1 MKKILFSCFALCMSI
16 SLFSADLVVRENGL
30 GGAYSNITDAINA
43 ASSGDRIIIQPKAGG
58 APYVEALY
66 INKSLQF
73 LCETEGEKF
82 NVTGSIS
89 ITPSTPVTVTIIGMK
104 QTGSIS
110 ATAHAPATTRSVIR
124 IMYCEITGSINFGY
138 NNYDVSIVNNAIT
151 NGTVQ
156 FRSGKMI
163 GNTVYYVSGATYSVY
178 VDAETSSLA
187 PALSDTICLIA
198 NTITG
203 TGSSS
208 YAAVYLSSTNYYYF
222 VSNNFIK
229 HGYRG
234 LQISNWK
241 TGTSGFNEVINNT
254 IYQYSSFSVSDY
266 GMYFSSLPAAAKL
279 RIYNNLL
286 YGLANAS
293 YTDYGIYGSS
303 MGSGLVN
310 VGYNYFNSGFD
321 ASYFIYGISDDGT
334 NVLNS
339 SFSVDNG
346 TGLATGSIV
355 NAGHPDEIYYDIDLT
370 RNDVGCY
377 GGSFTFNN
385 YTLAGEISGRVY
397 YIEMPRRVIS
407 GNAIRIKAESYD
419 K

>member
-1 MKKILFSCFALCMSI
+1 MKKILFSCFALCMSFYCI
-16 SLFSADLVVRENGL
+16 SADLVVRENGL

-43 ASSGDRIIIQPKAGG
+43 ATAGDRIIIQPKAGG

-82 NVTGSIS
+82 NVTGNVS

-110 ATAHAPATTRSVIR
+110 ATANAPAASRSIVK
-124 IMYCEITGSINFGY
+124 IMYCEITGSINFAY
-138 NNYDVSIVNNAIT
+138 NNYDVSIINNAVT

-156 FRSGKMI
+156 FRAGKMI
-163 GNTVYYVSGATYSVY
+163 GNTIYYVSGSTYAVSVEP
-178 VDAETSSLA
+178 ETTSLA
-187 PALSDTICLIA
+187 PALSDTICIIA

-203 TGSSS
+203 TGSST
-208 YAAVYLSSTNYYYF
+208 YTVVNLASTNYYYY

-234 LQISNWK
+234 IYVGAWK
-241 TGTSGFNEVINNT
+241 SGTTGTNEFINNT
-254 IYQYSSFSVSDY
+254 IYQYTTFSVSDY
-266 GMYFSSLPAAAKL
+266 GMYFYNIPAGAKL
-279 RIYNNLL
+279 KVYNNLL
-286 YGLANAS
+286 YGVANGS
-293 YTDYGIYGSS
+293 YSDYGIYGNT

-310 VGYNYFNSGFD
+310 VGYNHFNSGFD
-321 ASYFIYGISDDGT
+321 ASYFVYGINDDGT

-339 SFSVDNG
+339 SFSVDNA

-385 YTLAGEISGRVY
+385 FTLAGEISGRVY